1 MPQLRS
7 LTTFSKC
14 DFNIGKNDVEQLGYD
29 KNLTIGHMID
39 VALEHSCRVIIKN
52 GITGKYYLKCQNMSY
67 NDTIALAQRNE
78 GNARGDGVVCHVL
91 KFNTD
96 V

>member
-7 LTTFSKC
+7 LTTFAKC
-14 DFNIGKNDVEQLGYD
+14 DFNIGKNDIEQLGYD

-39 VALEHSCRVIIKN
+39 IALEHSCRVIIKN
-52 GITGKYYLKCQNMSY
+52 GITGKYYLKCKDMVY
-67 NDTIALAQRNE
+67 DDAIALAERNQ
-78 GNARGDGVVCHVL
+78 GKARGDGVICHVL
-91 KFNTD
+91 KFITD